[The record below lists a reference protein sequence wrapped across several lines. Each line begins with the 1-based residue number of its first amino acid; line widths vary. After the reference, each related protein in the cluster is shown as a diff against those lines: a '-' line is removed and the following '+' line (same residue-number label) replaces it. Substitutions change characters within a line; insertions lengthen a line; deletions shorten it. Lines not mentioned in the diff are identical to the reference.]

1 MPETK
6 YGAIRPDMKIVE
18 VFTEKQIEA
27 VASLARAI
35 WTEHYTPIIGRA
47 QVDYMV
53 DKFQSC
59 RAVAQQ
65 IHDGYRYFLI
75 EDADRYVGYM
85 GIQPKGNELFL
96 SKIYVEALLRG
107 KGFGRKCLA
116 FIEDVA
122 RNDGFGTI
130 TLTVNKNNANSI
142 AAYERWGFA
151 KIEAVVQDIGGGF
164 VMDDYKMAKSVG
176 R

>member
-1 MPETK
+1 
-6 YGAIRPDMKIVE
+6 MKLIE
-18 VFTEKQIEA
+18 VSTDKHIEA
-27 VASLARAI
+27 VGSLARAI

-53 DKFQSC
+53 DKFQS
-59 RAVAQQ
+59 RQAVAQQ

-75 EDADRYVGYM
+75 EDEDRYCGYL
-85 GIQPKGNELFL
+85 GIQPKGEELFL
-96 SKIYVEALLRG
+96 SKIYVETPLRG

-116 FIEDVA
+116 FIEDMA
-122 RNDGFGTI
+122 RNGDFTAI
-130 TLTVNKNNANSI
+130 TLTVNKNNVNSI

-151 KIEAVVQDIGGGF
+151 KVEAIVQDIGGGF
-164 VMDDYKMAKSVG
+164 VMDDYKMAKTVG